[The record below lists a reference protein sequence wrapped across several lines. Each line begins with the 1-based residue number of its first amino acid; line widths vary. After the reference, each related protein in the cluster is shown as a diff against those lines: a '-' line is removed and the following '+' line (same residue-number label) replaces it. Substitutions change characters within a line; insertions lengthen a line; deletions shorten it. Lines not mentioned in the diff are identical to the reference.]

1 MQNIS
6 NIQPA
11 NRVKEVKEYY
21 FSTKLK
27 EIAKLNAEGA
37 DIVSLGV
44 GGPDRPP
51 HPDVVKTLCDEAN
64 MPDAHGYQPYV
75 GLPALRE
82 AYAAWYAKFL
92 MWN

>member
-44 GGPDRPP
+44 AAPTV
-51 HPDVVKTLCDEAN
+51 HPT
-64 MPDAHGYQPYV
+64 P
-75 GLPALRE
+75 
-82 AYAAWYAKFL
+82 
-92 MWN
+92 MW

>member
-27 EIAKLNAEGA
+27 EIAKLMNFGS
-37 DIVSLGV
+37 I
-44 GGPDRPP
+44 
-51 HPDVVKTLCDEAN
+51 TLEI
-64 MPDAHGYQPYV
+64 
-75 GLPALRE
+75 L
-82 AYAAWYAKFL
+82 K
-92 MWN
+92 

>member
-64 MPDAHGYQPYV
+64 TPDAHGYQPYV
-75 GLPALRE
+75 CLTALR
-82 AYAAWYAKFL
+82 
-92 MWN
+92 